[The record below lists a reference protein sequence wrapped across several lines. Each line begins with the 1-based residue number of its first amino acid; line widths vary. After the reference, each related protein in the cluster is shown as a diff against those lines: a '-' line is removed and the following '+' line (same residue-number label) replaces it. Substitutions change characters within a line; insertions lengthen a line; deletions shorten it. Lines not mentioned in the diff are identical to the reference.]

1 MNASPARDW
10 SVGVKSCSGL
20 ADKHLR
26 AEGQVAGRARQSGP
40 EPSLPRC
47 SELAREVWAS
57 SPDDRIDGMDVVNLA
72 PNLIRV
78 KFVAK
83 LSSKQGAEMQAILAD
98 VVVSMSEFKRNPAA
112 VLREANKRPVA
123 VLNHNKAA
131 FYMVEPELFQVLME
145 ELADRELLS
154 TVRARLADK
163 SKAIE
168 VDIDDL

>member
-1 MNASPARDW
+1 
-10 SVGVKSCSGL
+10 
-20 ADKHLR
+20 
-26 AEGQVAGRARQSGP
+26 
-40 EPSLPRC
+40 
-47 SELAREVWAS
+47 
-57 SPDDRIDGMDVVNLA
+57 
-72 PNLIRV
+72 
-78 KFVAK
+78 
-83 LSSKQGAEMQAILAD
+83 MQAILAD